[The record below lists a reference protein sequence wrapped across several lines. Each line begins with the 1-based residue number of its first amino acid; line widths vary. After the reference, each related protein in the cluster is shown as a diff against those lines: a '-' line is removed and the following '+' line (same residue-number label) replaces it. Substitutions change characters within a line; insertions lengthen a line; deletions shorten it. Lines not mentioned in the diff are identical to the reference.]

1 MAKKASSGARA
12 SAHKI
17 FIVDDHP
24 VFREGLAQMVSREPG
39 LAVCGSAG
47 TAEEAL
53 KLLPHLK
60 PDLVL
65 VDLTLPGMSGLELI
79 KQIRASDTRTKL
91 LVVSMHDEA
100 VYANRVLRLG
110 GDGYIMKQEDPA
122 EIVQAI
128 QDVLHGHIYVSEE
141 VLGKSEKNTHQHRN
155 HSRPLD
161 QLTDSQVE
169 LLELLGR
176 GMSPHEIARQLRLSE
191 RAVTAESREIRNRL
205 KLKSD
210 NALIR
215 YAVCWV
221 ETGAT

>member
-1 MAKKASSGARA
+1 MAKKATSGARSSA
-12 SAHKI
+12 SKI

-24 VFREGLAQMVSREPG
+24 VFRQGLAQMLNREPG
-39 LAVCGSAG
+39 LSVCGSAG
-47 TAEEAL
+47 SAEEAL
-53 KLLPHLK
+53 EFLTRVT

-65 VDLTLPGMSGLELI
+65 VDLTLPGKSGLELI
-79 KQIRASDTRTKL
+79 KEIRAFDKQVKI

-110 GDGYIMKQEDPA
+110 GDGYIMKQEDPG
-122 EIVQAI
+122 EIIHAI
-128 QDVLHGHIYVSEE
+128 LDVLHGHLYVSEE
-141 VLGKSEKNTHQHRN
+141 VLGKEGKGSGKVKQP
-155 HSRPLD
+155 RPLD
-161 QLTDSQVE
+161 QLTDMQLE

-176 GMSPHEIARQLRLSE
+176 GLSLQEIARQLQMTE
-191 RAVTAESREIRNRL
+191 RTVREETDEIRKRLRL
-205 KLKSD
+205 KTE